1 MCAGYAD
8 SDGYSSGSEFGTRL
22 VESKCD
28 GYTDHSESASYAGGP
43 VVPLRRLARAKHGSN
58 FSNSCRTIP
67 RSGQIECNMPLASP
81 QGDTQPWREFRE
93 FQRRAGYVSAGIFQ
107 AIATNQGIYIPRSL
121 SPRHWRTR
129 GAAGNPRISD
139 DKKTR
144 LGESSYK
151 KSPASF
157 EAGPGIDQLSTARAA
172 GL

>member
-28 GYTDHSESASYAGGP
+28 AYADHSESASYAGGP

-58 FSNSCRTIP
+58 FSNSCRAIP

-93 FQRRAGYVSAGIFQ
+93 FQRRAGYVSVRIFQ

-121 SPRHWRTR
+121 SPRHW
-129 GAAGNPRISD
+129 GH
-139 DKKTR
+139 
-144 LGESSYK
+144 
-151 KSPASF
+151 
-157 EAGPGIDQLSTARAA
+157 A
-172 GL
+172 GLRETLVSATTKKLDSESQATKKARHLSRPGLVLIN